1 MDERTPKYL
10 NHPTHAGDE
19 NSAALYGLDAAARQ
33 AIARGVP
40 VTLLEGAAELE
51 AVRATGADVVP
62 LAPCGTAVTEAQL
75 QELRTLHPNAV
86 ASMVVGPDADTA
98 GRRGGGARPARAG
111 AAGSAGAGGRRGRA
125 RLGAVAGRSH
135 GCPPLD
141 QLTDQIERG
150 EQAWAGCAGASGRVG
165 ARALSLV
172 GVASEWR

>member
-51 AVRATGADVVP
+51 TVRATGADVVP

-135 GCPPLD
+135 GCPPRPAD
-141 QLTDQIERG
+141 RPDR
-150 EQAWAGCAGASGRVG
+150 ARRAGVGGLRRCQWQSGRACAQPSG
-165 ARALSLV
+165 C
-172 GVASEWR
+172 G